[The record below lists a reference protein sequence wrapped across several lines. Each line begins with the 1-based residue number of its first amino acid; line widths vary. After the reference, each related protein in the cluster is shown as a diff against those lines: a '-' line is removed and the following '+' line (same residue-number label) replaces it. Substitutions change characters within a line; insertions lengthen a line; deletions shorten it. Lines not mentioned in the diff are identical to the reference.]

1 MGVGGAVLQEPY
13 QPSLSPRPPNTS
25 AVAPAAR
32 SAAPSATWSC
42 VRPCVLL
49 PSVNNTWVRLGL
61 LAVFL
66 IGVYLIGRTTG
77 FTDELTVDGIR
88 ESMKAAGV
96 GGFLV
101 FIVTFCVGQLLYI
114 PGFVFVMV
122 SGLAYGPLWGSVA
135 SVIAATISVAVS
147 FVIVR
152 TIGGQPLKNSN
163 IKKPFLQKPLD
174 HLEERP
180 IRSMII
186 IRLFLWAIPPVNYTL
201 AMSGVTFRDYMIA
214 AVIGMTPPFVTL
226 SVLAG
231 LGFNLL

>member
-1 MGVGGAVLQEPY
+1 MKP
-13 QPSLSPRPPNTS
+13 
-25 AVAPAAR
+25 
-32 SAAPSATWSC
+32 
-42 VRPCVLL
+42 
-49 PSVNNTWVRLGL
+49 WVRLLLLGL
-61 LAVFL
+61 FLVGVFA
-66 IGVYLIGRTTG
+66 IGKMTG

-88 ESMKAAGV
+88 ESMRQAGV
-96 GGFLV
+96 GGFFV
-101 FIVTFCVGQLLYI
+101 FIATFCVGQLLYI

-135 SVIAATISVAVS
+135 SVIAANISVAVS

-152 TIGGQPLKNSN
+152 SIGGQPLKDMN

-174 HLEERP
+174 HLEDRP

-201 AMSGVTFRDYMIA
+201 AMSGVSFRNYMIA
-214 AVIGMTPPFVTL
+214 AAIGMTPPFVIL

-231 LGFNLL
+231 LGFDLL

>member
-1 MGVGGAVLQEPY
+1 MK
-13 QPSLSPRPPNTS
+13 S
-25 AVAPAAR
+25 
-32 SAAPSATWSC
+32 
-42 VRPCVLL
+42 
-49 PSVNNTWVRLGL
+49 WVRLVL

-66 IGVYLIGRTTG
+66 LGVFAIGKMTG
-77 FTDELTVDGIR
+77 FTDELTVAGIR
-88 ESMKAAGV
+88 ESMRQAGV
-96 GGFLV
+96 GGFFV
-101 FIVTFCVGQLLYI
+101 FVATFCVGQLLYI

-122 SGLAYGPLWGSVA
+122 SGLAYGPLWGSFA
-135 SVIAATISVAVS
+135 SLIAANISVAVS

-152 TIGGQPLKNSN
+152 TIGGQPLKN
-163 IKKPFLQKPLD
+163 IEKPFLQKPLD
-174 HLEERP
+174 HLEDRP

-214 AVIGMTPPFVTL
+214 AAIGMTPPFVIL

>member
-1 MGVGGAVLQEPY
+1 M
-13 QPSLSPRPPNTS
+13 
-25 AVAPAAR
+25 AR
-32 SAAPSATWSC
+32 TELREIRSTCCSVPDVVVPGWC
-42 VRPCVLL
+42 IHRPCGLL
-49 PSVNNTWVRLGL
+49 AAVTSWVRLGL

-66 IGVYLIGRTTG
+66 IGVYLVGRMSGLT
-77 FTDELTVDGIR
+77 EQLTVEGIR
-88 ESMKAAGV
+88 ESMRQAGV

-101 FIVTFCVGQLLYI
+101 FVVTFCVGQLLYI

-122 SGLAYGPLWGSVA
+122 SGLAYGPVWGSVA

-152 TIGGQPLKNSN
+152 TIGGQPLKNTN
-163 IKKPFLQKPLD
+163 TKKPFLQKSLSR
-174 HLEERP
+174 LEQDP
-180 IRSMII
+180 IRSMIV

-201 AMSGVTFRDYMIA
+201 AMSGVSFRDYMIA